1 MSNGEIL
8 NLVKEEFNIVDAVGG
23 TILRIKDEDTK
34 ARIDGLLRYMDCEAY
49 NEHAREGFRIFAKR
63 LKEIL

>member
-8 NLVKEEFNIVDAVGG
+8 NLVKDEFSIVDVIGS

-34 ARIDGLLRYMDCEAY
+34 ARIDDLLRYMDCEAY